1 MRDKKITID
10 QQLHS
15 CVIWKVNDTWKMPIF
30 FLKNEMKQSRADGEI
45 INDIQN
51 VQPPTSSAG
60 IHNLKHGKTYG
71 IGLHNSYNKLNKQ
84 IQ

>member
-1 MRDKKITID
+1 MRDEITIN

-15 CVIWKVNDTWKMPIF
+15 CVIWKVNDTWKMPIL
-30 FLKNEMKQSRADGEI
+30 FLKNAMKQSKADGEI

-71 IGLHNSYNKLNKQ
+71 IGLHNSYNKLDGGL
-84 IQ
+84 